1 VSADVVG
8 NAYSLLSRR
17 TADWSLDQP
26 FYVDQE
32 FFDLEMQLFFGR
44 QWLFVALGARF
55 RGSGIGYGWISDASQ
70 SSSRAARTA
79 RSAHLTTRAGIEDR
93 GSVSRSVVTQPDW
106 YVPIINGPT
115 ISTAGWS
122 APA

>member
-32 FFDLEMQLFFGR
+32 FFDLYPVSAAWPCRLHEHGVEVSLDLWTLIHRYIQE
-44 QWLFVALGARF
+44 
-55 RGSGIGYGWISDASQ
+55 GSPVQKRSQ
-70 SSSRAARTA
+70 SD
-79 RSAHLTTRAGIEDR
+79 L
-93 GSVSRSVVTQPDW
+93 
-106 YVPIINGPT
+106 
-115 ISTAGWS
+115 
-122 APA
+122 